1 MRGQGYYRAAKDDNG
16 SKEMVNL
23 KTGRA
28 AMIWGHGRAAMVG
41 RPWLGG
47 HGRRGHGRPSHGR
60 RAHGRRAHG
69 RGPMTGGPMTGGP
82 MVDV

>member
-1 MRGQGYYRAAKDDNG
+1 MRGQGYYRAAKDANG

-28 AMIWGHGRAAMVG
+28 AMIWGHGKAAMVG

-47 HGRRGHGRPSHGR
+47 HGRRGPW
-60 RAHGRRAHG
+60 
-69 RGPMTGGPMTGGP
+69 
-82 MVDV
+82 